1 MSKLIHRTTG
11 AEVDV
16 GDDQVEAWEER
27 GYRSISDTG
36 AGKAKAKAKA
46 KFQPKEEA
54 PVSDSTPEEKQVV
67 SEVADR
73 ENDQLERE
81 SDARTE
87 EEAQALDDNDT
98 EGKGGN

>member
-1 MSKLIHRTTG
+1 MPKLTHRTTG
-11 AEVDV
+11 ATVEVEDS
-16 GDDQVEAWEER
+16 QVEAWEQR
-27 GYRSISDTG
+27 GYRALSAGKSKG
-36 AGKAKAKAKA
+36 KSQPKGKAKG
-46 KFQPKEEA
+46 QDKEP

-87 EEAQALDDNDT
+87 EEAQALDDN